1 MNNVKKLQNNDP
13 QNFARLFRLS
23 PEDSSSTSSSGDSV
37 RAKSPIGR
45 PIGSQIGRPP
55 PQIAIRSTIGRSPPE
70 IAMDTLTPTPYP
82 RTPSRSFQVLKNI
95 VQL

>member
-1 MNNVKKLQNNDP
+1 MNNIKKLQNNDP
-13 QNFARLFRLS
+13 QNLGLFFRLS

-45 PIGSQIGRPP
+45 PIGRPP
-55 PQIAIRSTIGRSPPE
+55 PQIATRSTIGRSPPE